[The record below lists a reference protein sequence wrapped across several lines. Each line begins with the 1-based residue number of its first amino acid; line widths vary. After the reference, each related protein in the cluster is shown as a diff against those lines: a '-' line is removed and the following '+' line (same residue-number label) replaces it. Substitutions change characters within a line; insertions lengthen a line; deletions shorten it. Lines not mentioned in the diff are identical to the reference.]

1 MSAIKRRL
9 SAWNRPGFSQPAAS
23 ACAIIPVLV
32 FILMASGCGSLPD
45 RNSFISSDDGAPV
58 HTVDIA
64 AIPDAVPRIE
74 PRSRYGN
81 PSTYIVNG
89 KRYHVRDN
97 STAFRQQG
105 TASWYG
111 TKFHGRKTSS
121 GEPYDMFSMTAA
133 HKTLPLPTWLEV
145 INNDNQRRIIV
156 KVNDRGPFVDDRIID
171 LSYAA
176 AAKLGIIATGTADV
190 TITAIDPELYLAEKK
205 RQQPAVTVVSNISLP
220 PELATPPSLLPQAAT
235 AAGPEGTSPAMT
247 AVADAAATATNNS
260 TAVDGKAAG
269 QGKPSSA
276 NNGFY
281 LQVAAFSD
289 IGNAEQLRQRLL
301 PLESGDIQID
311 TGQRAGHPL
320 YRVRIGPLASLSEA
334 GRIAAR
340 ITSLGLGEPRIMLD

>member
-1 MSAIKRRL
+1 MSANRRRL
-9 SAWNRPGFSQPAAS
+9 PKWNRPGVSQPAVS
-23 ACAIIPVLV
+23 AGAIITVLV
-32 FILMASGCGSLPD
+32 FILLASGCGSLPD
-45 RNSFISSDDGAPV
+45 RGSFTTGDDGAPT

-81 PSTYIVNG
+81 PPTYIVNG
-89 KRYHVRDN
+89 KRYHVRDD

-145 INNDNQRRIIV
+145 VNNDNQRRIIV

-190 TITAIDPELYLAEKK
+190 TITAIDPELYLAEKN
-205 RQQPAVTVVSNISLP
+205 RQQPVVPVMSKVSLP
-220 PELATPPSLLPQAAT
+220 PELVTPPELLPQAV
-235 AAGPEGTSPAMT
+235 AAVGPEGPSPAT
-247 AVADAAATATNNS
+247 TLVADTPVTTTKVS
-260 TAVDGKAAG
+260 TAVDDKAAG
-269 QGKPSSA
+269 QAKPSYA

-289 IGNAEQLRQRLL
+289 IGNAKQLRQRLL
-301 PLESGDIQID
+301 PLHSGDIQID
-311 TGQRAGHPL
+311 TGQQAGHPL

-334 GRIAAR
+334 SRIAAR